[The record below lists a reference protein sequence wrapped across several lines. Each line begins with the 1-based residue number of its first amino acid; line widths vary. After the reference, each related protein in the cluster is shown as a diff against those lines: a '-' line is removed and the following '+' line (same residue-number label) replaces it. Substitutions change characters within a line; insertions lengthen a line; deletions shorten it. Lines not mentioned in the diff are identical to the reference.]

1 MQVFAM
7 TRGLCVP
14 IIHQCICPVL
24 PCYDYSTDLTL
35 KDRVGGPSNILRP
48 ASDVFP
54 KSPIPFILPGF
65 KNLEPLIE
73 KLEA

>member
-1 MQVFAM
+1 M
-7 TRGLCVP
+7 TRGFCVP

-35 KDRVGGPSNILRP
+35 KDRVGGPSKILRP
-48 ASDVFP
+48 ASDVFT
-54 KSPIPFILPGF
+54 KSPIPFVLPGF
-65 KNLEPLIE
+65 KNFEPLIE